1 MSSRNNN
8 QSARP
13 SAAHHH
19 HHRDGDHY
27 YPHHN
32 RDTYHNYPNGRGG
45 GGGAGNGRVMSGPQ
59 DYQGEN
65 VYTTAYFQSLAHGNK
80 FQSQQQQ
87 FNSNSNNTT
96 TSNYAQPQYDNYA
109 DDYSN
114 QYQTDYASF
123 EEEVYGNP
131 QIEQQQQQQK
141 QFSAPVGGP
150 IVPYSPLQDMT
161 DEEFMKPADI
171 KWATVTFE
179 AGRHIAPIS
188 MLDDKGQLK
197 NKGNI
202 VFALTNEHLTPI
214 NASVK
219 RDFFGL
225 TANTAAPPSPQ
236 QLAAK
241 NDLVSYLEVSIM
253 SSYRGKMLI
262 SFPTVP
268 AIGEELYRN
277 GANHVNYTIPAGV
290 LSEDKPYVFTALNR
304 EIPFGSL
311 AYSTG
316 FDSAAPDMMESS
328 ITHVQGRGYSLVPFN
343 HPIVL
348 YYNKDHMDKP
358 ITEENCLAHLG
369 NDVQMATDDVM
380 HYLDVAKNTV
390 GSKLSLGNI
399 TTNFAVLLSAIEPTD
414 FKSTQ
419 KRPFLGFADTWMLGK
434 NATAQ
439 QREAHLKTKH
449 SFDITVKAGYF
460 KLDGRPLEMNN
471 RK

>member
-1 MSSRNNN
+1 MSNRNYNP
-8 QSARP
+8 STARP
-13 SAAHHH
+13 RTSATQHHHH

-27 YPHHN
+27 YPH
-32 RDTYHNYPNGRGG
+32 GRGG
-45 GGGAGNGRVMSGPQ
+45 SGGGRVMTGPQ
-59 DYQGEN
+59 DYAGEN

-80 FQSQQQQ
+80 FQSQQQ
-87 FNSNSNNTT
+87 FNSNSGSN
-96 TSNYAQPQYDNYA
+96 TSNYNTQPQYDNYA

-114 QYQTDYASF
+114 PYQTDYASF
-123 EEEVYGNP
+123 EEEVYGNQ
-131 QIEQQQQQQK
+131 QIEQQQPQQK

-150 IVPYSPLQDMT
+150 LVPYSPLQDMT

-188 MLDDKGQLK
+188 MLDEKGQLK

-202 VFALTNEHLTPI
+202 VFALTNQHLTPI
-214 NASVK
+214 SASVK

-225 TANTAAPPSPQ
+225 GNAATGVPQPSAQ

-253 SSYRGKMLI
+253 SSYKGKMLI

-268 AIGEELYRN
+268 SIGEELYRN

-311 AYSTG
+311 AYSTN

-380 HYLDVAKNTV
+380 HYLEVAKNTV

-419 KRPFLGFADTWMLGK
+419 KREFLGFADTWMLGK
-434 NATAQ
+434 NASAQ

-460 KLDGRPLEMNN
+460 KLDGRPLEMNT